1 MSKETVDVTVDKN
14 EAAQN
19 PELTEILALHQEIN
33 NYREESLPEGDIK
46 IHNCLFER
54 KTPSDFASSL
64 QEGRLREQ
72 VERMGGRDIQS
83 FLLIEGDMSD
93 FDGLYSNMSSKSLR
107 GMVSSIA
114 ARNRIQVIFC
124 SNAKLLA
131 DTAVR
136 IARKVTEEPTSIQTT
151 TADNVKDPTFI
162 ENMLMGVEG
171 VGYKTAQKIA
181 EEFSTVDSLID
192 ATSGELQSTKGVG
205 KVMADKIVNTLH
217 ALDSNGSEDEENPTC
232 EVYSV

>member
-1 MSKETVDVTVDKN
+1 MSKENVDVTVDKN

-19 PELTEILALHQEIN
+19 PELTEILALHQEVN

-46 IHNCLFER
+46 IQNCLFER

-72 VERMGGRDIQS
+72 VERMGGRDMQS
-83 FLLIEGDMSD
+83 FLLIEGDMND

-136 IARKVTEEPTSIQTT
+136 IARKVTEEPTSIQTK

-181 EEFSTVDSLID
+181 EDFSTVESLID
-192 ATSGELQSTKGVG
+192 ADPLDFSLTKGVG
-205 KVMADKIVNTLH
+205 DVTSKRIYKNLH
-217 ALDSNGSEDEENPTC
+217 KLDSNKTEDEDDPTC

>member
-1 MSKETVDVTVDKN
+1 MSKEKVIATVDRN

-19 PELTEILALHQEIN
+19 PELTEILALHEDIE
-33 NYREESLPEGDIK
+33 NYREETLSEGDIK
-46 IHNCLFER
+46 IQNCLFER

-72 VERMGGRDIQS
+72 VERMGGRDTQS
-83 FLLIEGDMSD
+83 FLLIEGNMSD
-93 FDGLYSNMSSKSLR
+93 FDNLHSGIPSKSLR
-107 GMVSSIA
+107 GMIASIA

-124 SNAKLLA
+124 SDPKLLA

-136 IARKVTEEPTSIQTT
+136 IARKVTEEPTTIQTKT
-151 TADNVKDPTFI
+151 TDSVKEPTFI

-171 VGYKTAQKIA
+171 IGYKTAQKIA
-181 EEFSTVDSLID
+181 QRFSTVESLHDAGYEDFSQVEDVGEVTAKKVFSAIHNTDSKSEKESE
-192 ATSGELQSTKGVG
+192 ATS
-205 KVMADKIVNTLH
+205 
-217 ALDSNGSEDEENPTC
+217 

>member
-1 MSKETVDVTVDKN
+1 MSVVVDRN
-14 EAAQN
+14 EASQN
-19 PELTEILALHQEIN
+19 PELTEILVLHEDI
-33 NYREESLPEGDIK
+33 EEYDEKTLSEGDIR
-46 IHNCLFER
+46 IQDCLFER

-72 VERMGGRDIQS
+72 VERMGGRKVQS

-93 FDGLYSNMSSKSLR
+93 FDSLHSNIDSKSLR
-107 GMVSSIA
+107 GMIASIA

-124 SNAKLLA
+124 SDAKLLA

-136 IARKVTEEPTSIQTT
+136 IARKVTEEPTTIQTKT
-151 TADNVKDPTFI
+151 TDSVKEPTFI

-181 EEFSTVDSLID
+181 ERFSTVESLHNADCEEFSQVDDVGEVTANKISQSIHNTD
-192 ATSGELQSTKGVG
+192 NNRNTS
-205 KVMADKIVNTLH
+205 
-217 ALDSNGSEDEENPTC
+217 EETTS